1 MIGWWNSGIFT
12 NAIFYIIYTFKVCL
26 MDIHKLQAFVAVV
39 EESNISKAAVRLH
52 MQQPPLTR
60 LIKSLEEE
68 LDTALLKRLPRGV
81 EVTEA
86 GKVLYQEAITI
97 LAHAQSIPKRVRNIA
112 QGLEGQINIGF
123 TNSAGLHPF
132 LPALLRQFREEFP
145 AVAIHLEE
153 DSSSALTDAVNNEKL
168 DIVFLRKPAPIHKDV
183 QSLHVLDEPLIVAL
197 PSNHPLV
204 EKEGAIHLLD
214 LEPYEFVLYRR
225 LAGQDLFDNILANCY
240 QAGFSPN
247 IVQEAPRLTSSLNL
261 IAAGIGLSIV
271 PASIQDFWN
280 KQIIYRP
287 LEAKKPCIAPI
298 YAIYRA
304 KDNNVRVAHFLDLLK
319 ASQVLENASTTNA

>member
-1 MIGWWNSGIFT
+1 MI
-12 NAIFYIIYTFKVCL
+12 
-26 MDIHKLQAFVAVV
+26 DIHKLNAFVAVV

-68 LDTALLKRLPRGV
+68 LDTILLKRLPRGV

-86 GKVLYQEAITI
+86 GKALYQEAITI
-97 LAHAQSIPKRVRNIA
+97 LAHAQSIPKRVKNIA

-132 LPALLRQFREEFP
+132 LPALLRQFREKFP

-153 DSSSALTDAVNNEKL
+153 KSSSSLTDAVINQEL
-168 DIVFLRKPAPIHKDV
+168 DIVFLRKPAPIRIGL

-197 PSNHPLV
+197 PSNHPLAV
-204 EKEGAIHLLD
+204 EEGAIRLLD

-225 LAGQDLFDNILANCY
+225 IAGQDLFDNILANCY
-240 QAGFSPN
+240 QAGFNPN

-261 IAAGIGLSIV
+261 IAAGIGISIV

-280 KQIIYRP
+280 KQIVYRS

-298 YAIYRA
+298 YAIFRN
-304 KDNNVRVAHFLDLLK
+304 KENNVRVEHFLNLLR
-319 ASQVLENASTTNA
+319 ASQST

>member
-1 MIGWWNSGIFT
+1 
-12 NAIFYIIYTFKVCL
+12 
-26 MDIHKLQAFVAVV
+26 MDIHKLNAFVAVV
-39 EESNISKAAVRLH
+39 EESNISRAAVRLH

-68 LDTALLKRLPRGV
+68 LDTTLLKRLPRGV

-97 LAHAQSIPKRVRNIA
+97 LAHAQSIPKRVKNIA
-112 QGLEGQINIGF
+112 QGLEGQLNIGF
-123 TNSAGLHPF
+123 TNSVGLHPF
-132 LPALLRQFREEFP
+132 LPAVLRQFREQFP

-153 DSSSALTDAVNNEKL
+153 DSSSALTDAVINEKL
-168 DIVFLRKPAPIHKDV
+168 DIVFLRKPASIHAEV

-197 PSNHPLV
+197 PTNHLLASQ
-204 EKEGAIHLLD
+204 EGAIRLVD

-240 QAGFSPN
+240 QAGFNPN

-280 KQIIYRP
+280 KQIVYRT

-304 KDNNVRVAHFLDLLK
+304 KENNIRIEHFLNLLK
-319 ASQVLENASTTNA
+319 ESQKSQTA

>member
-1 MIGWWNSGIFT
+1 MI
-12 NAIFYIIYTFKVCL
+12 
-26 MDIHKLQAFVAVV
+26 DIHKLNAFVAVV

-68 LDTALLKRLPRGV
+68 LDTTLLKRLPRGV

-86 GKVLYQEAITI
+86 GKALYQEAITI
-97 LAHAQSIPKRVRNIA
+97 LAHAQSIPKRVKNIA

-132 LPALLRQFREEFP
+132 LPALLREFREKFP

-153 DSSSALTDAVNNEKL
+153 KSSSALTDAVINEEL
-168 DIVFLRKPAPIHKDV
+168 DIVFLRKPAPIRIGL

-197 PSNHPLV
+197 PSNHPLAV
-204 EKEGAIHLLD
+204 EGGSIRLLD

-225 LAGQDLFDNILANCY
+225 IAGQDLFDNILANCY
-240 QAGFSPN
+240 QAGFNPN

-261 IAAGIGLSIV
+261 IAAGIGISIV

-280 KQIIYRP
+280 KQIVYRS

-298 YAIYRA
+298 YAIFRN
-304 KDNNVRVAHFLDLLK
+304 KENNVRVEHFLNLLR
-319 ASQVLENASTTNA
+319 ASQSA

>member
-1 MIGWWNSGIFT
+1 MI
-12 NAIFYIIYTFKVCL
+12 
-26 MDIHKLQAFVAVV
+26 DIHKLNAFVAVV
-39 EESNISKAAVRLH
+39 EENNISRAAQRLH

-68 LDTALLKRLPRGV
+68 LEIQLLKRLPRGV

-86 GKVLYQEAITI
+86 GKALYEEALTI
-97 LAHAQSIPKRVRNIA
+97 LAHAQAIPRRVQSIA
-112 QGLEGQINIGF
+112 QGKAGQLNIGF
-123 TNSAGLHPF
+123 TNSVGLHPF
-132 LPALLRQFREEFP
+132 LPALLRRYRDQF
-145 AVAIHLEE
+145 AQVSIHLEE
-153 DSSSALTDAVNNEKL
+153 ESSGALIDSVMNEKL
-168 DIVFLRKPAPIHKDV
+168 DIAFLRKPAPVRTELHSV
-183 QSLHVLDEPLIVAL
+183 HVLNEPLIVAL
-197 PSNHPLV
+197 PTSHPLV
-204 EKEGAIHLLD
+204 EHPDTIRLID
-214 LEPYEFVLYRR
+214 LEPFEFVLYRR

-247 IVQEAPRLTSSLNL
+247 IIQEAPMLTSSLNL

-280 KQIIYRP
+280 KQIVYRS

-304 KDNNVRVAHFLDLLK
+304 KDNNIRVTHFLNLLK
-319 ASQVLENASTTNA
+319 ASQSFENVVNINE